1 MYKAN
6 YKRKFYIRNV
16 VFFRLKMYNNNNNTE
31 NLLSPS
37 TSPNKYAMLLQYTK
51 IL

>member
-1 MYKAN
+1 MLIMYKIN

-16 VFFRLKMYNNNNNTE
+16 VFFRLKMYNNTE

>member
-1 MYKAN
+1 MYKVN

-16 VFFRLKMYNNNNNTE
+16 VFFRLKMYNNTE

-37 TSPNKYAMLLQYTK
+37 TRPKYAMLLQYTK

>member
-16 VFFRLKMYNNNNNTE
+16 VFFRLKMYNNNTE